1 MRRLV
6 AVPSFK
12 AAYLIHGD
20 DHGRVAERRARLRA
34 LAEQEGG
41 ASGAEVFEGEDATP
55 EAIAGALSAM
65 TFATGRRFLIVD
77 GVERWKDKE
86 VTAQLVP
93 VLGAMPPETTVAF
106 FAREEGRAKAPSA
119 LHDAVKAAGGD
130 IVAEGSVKPWE
141 LPKWVREQGRKL
153 GLEVDA
159 AGAQALVAHVGE
171 RQQRL
176 LRELE
181 TLALDLGEGAKVG
194 ADEVDARAAN
204 SAERKVWTLADLLVA
219 GDGAGAARSYL
230 ELRAQG
236 ERLPGL
242 LYWMTQRVLLAHEVV
257 KRVDAGESP
266 SDIKRTLRMPP
277 KAAERF
283 ITDARR
289 ADVASMRRALA
300 ALADLELSSRG
311 GSELEEDTAALRTI
325 AQIAA

>member
-1 MRRLV
+1 MHRLA

-12 AAYLIHGD
+12 SAYLIHGD
-20 DHGRVAERRARLRA
+20 DHGRIGERRARLRA
-34 LAEQEGG
+34 IAEQEGG
-41 ASGAEVFEGEDATP
+41 ASGAEVFEGEEATP
-55 EAIAGALSAM
+55 EAIGAALSAM

-77 GVERWKDKE
+77 GAERWKDKE

-106 FAREEGRAKAPSA
+106 FAREEGRAKAPST

-242 LYWMTQRVLLAHEVV
+242 LYWMTQRVRLAHDVV
-257 KRVDAGESP
+257 CRLDAGESP
-266 SDIKRTLRMPP
+266 GDIKRTLRMPP
-277 KAAERF
+277 KAAKRF
-283 ITDARR
+283 IADARG
-289 ADVASMRRALA
+289 ADVASMRRALE

-311 GSELEEDTAALRTI
+311 GTELDEDTAALRTI
-325 AQIAA
+325 ALIAA